1 MFLVFGCVIWI
12 NLGHSFLGMTE
23 SLSHLWKNFSLSEEE
38 SLGVEAL
45 HQGLSDVVERGRS
58 CVVGKLFA
66 DRVIGKDALKTTLV
80 KWWRPTGMISF
91 KVLEENL
98 FLVEFVN
105 VWDKSRILEG
115 RLWVFEGNLFAVE
128 DFNG

>member
-98 FLVEFVN
+98 FLVE
-105 VWDKSRILEG
+105 G